1 MALVKH
7 ISHLSKPPNDS
18 VVRGLWRPAFIFS
31 SILILTAC
39 ETTSTK
45 PTSVQD
51 QSTGTNNEPALVIN
65 IDLTE
70 PQVAEGKAVVNE
82 STASTD
88 EPIIITIE
96 QPVDA
101 DSSPQAEVETADQ
114 AKTAAITDPQPEAEI
129 VTPSDQPPNQT
140 QAQRQAAHQQLVARQ
155 LQLLGLADNM
165 YSKGYYDL
173 SLSLLNDII
182 SDALDKHALG
192 RYFEL
197 MAASHLRAGD
207 SYSALAWL
215 HQAQAQAPAADKASY
230 LHRLRLLQQAYTA
243 NEQHLEAAISAIE
256 ISITEDQALNL
267 TQQQISN
274 DSIWDLLLQVP
285 SMQLHAKLQSPLHPV
300 AKGWL
305 ELALSTD
312 NLHTL
317 EQQQTA
323 IVDWQL
329 NNPLHPASQTPP
341 TSLSKLA
348 DLQANQAQKL
358 ALVLPTSGPLG
369 KLGQAII
376 DGFMA
381 SYYQT
386 YEQCQ
391 SVCQGLPQLLFIDSH
406 TVNDWVDT
414 YAQLQHQGVELVIGP
429 LNKDKVDELADLNLS
444 IPTLA
449 LNYLTDNKLQSNSKT
464 DGVSDAILQYIAPA
478 DGNQSTHSETVNHAN
493 TTDHPLYQFGLSLE
507 EEARQLAQHG
517 RQQGYK
523 NALIFHAQSPWSERA
538 NQAFQQHWQQLGGKI
553 SDAISFSGDGDH
565 AQSISSGLH
574 IDVSKQRR
582 KSMQKLLGQ
591 NLKFE
596 PRRRQD
602 VDLVVI
608 LALPQDARQLVPTL
622 AFHHAAKIPV
632 FASHH
637 AYQGPTETTRDRDL
651 NNIYFTDL
659 PWMLEADSTV
669 TKVQEV
675 WPNRQ
680 RYNRLFALGAD
691 AFRLFPRLEQMQM
704 FPATRVRGLTGL
716 LRLEEDAIKAKL
728 SWARFRNGH
737 PQIQQGAHDIK

>member
-1 MALVKH
+1 MLGC
-7 ISHLSKPPNDS
+7 L
-18 VVRGLWRPAFIFS
+18 G
-31 SILILTAC
+31 ILTAC
-39 ETTSTK
+39 ETTSSK
-45 PTSVQD
+45 PF
-51 QSTGTNNEPALVIN
+51 GTQQQTTRANTEPALVIN

-70 PQVAEGKAVVNE
+70 NQQTPATAKQEQPLV
-82 STASTD
+82 STQKPLASTQKPLASTQ
-88 EPIIITIE
+88 EPIIITI
-96 QPVDA
+96 
-101 DSSPQAEVETADQ
+101 
-114 AKTAAITDPQPEAEI
+114 
-129 VTPSDQPPNQT
+129 DQPPTADKDKQPSVPLNANPEVSEPEPESSQS
-140 QAQRQAAHQQLVARQ
+140 QAEREAAHLQLVTRQ
-155 LQLLGLADNM
+155 LQLLELADNM
-165 YSKGYYDL
+165 YLKGYYDL

-192 RYFEL
+192 RYLEL

-215 HQAQAQAPAADKASY
+215 HQAQAKAPAVDKASY
-230 LHRLRLLQQAYTA
+230 LRRLQLLQQAYTA

-256 ISITEDQALNL
+256 ISITKAQAL
-267 TQQQISN
+267 TPEQQQLSN
-274 DSIWDLLLQVP
+274 DDIWDLLLQVP
-285 SMQLHAKLQSPLHPV
+285 SMQLQAKLQGPLHPLT
-300 AKGWL
+300 KGWL

-317 EQQQTA
+317 EQQQAA
-323 IVDWQL
+323 IVNWQL

-358 ALVLPTSGPLG
+358 ALLLPTSGPLG

-386 YEQCQ
+386 YQQCSSGCQ
-391 SVCQGLPQLLFIDSH
+391 SLPQLLFIDSH
-406 TVNDWVDT
+406 TVTDWADT
-414 YAQLQHQGVELVIGP
+414 YAQLQQQGIELVIGP
-429 LNKDKVDELADLNLS
+429 LNKDKVSELAQLELS

-449 LNYLTDNKLQSNSKT
+449 LNYLTPDNNQDSSAPN
-464 DGVSDAILQYIAPA
+464 GINDAILQYVAPA
-478 DGNQSTHSETVNHAN
+478 DGNQ
-493 TTDHPLYQFGLSLE
+493 TDSNDAIASSSAGQQPLYQFGLSLE
-507 EEARQLAQHG
+507 EEAQQLAQHG
-517 RQQGYK
+517 RQKGYK
-523 NALIFHAQSPWSERA
+523 NALIIHAQSPWAERA
-538 NQAFQQHWQQLGGKI
+538 NRAFQQHWQQLGGKI
-553 SDAISFSGDGDH
+553 SDAISFSGNGDH

-574 IDVSKQRR
+574 IDASKQRR

-602 VDLVVI
+602 VNLVVI

-632 FASHH
+632 FTSHH

-651 NNIYFTDL
+651 NNVYFSDL
-659 PWMLEADSTV
+659 PWMLEADDTVSTV
-669 TKVQEV
+669 QTV

-716 LRLEEDAIKAKL
+716 LRLEDDAIKSKL

-737 PQIQQGAHDIK
+737 PQVQRGAHDIE

>member
-1 MALVKH
+1 MAPVRL
-7 ISHLSKPPNDS
+7 ISHPSKRTHDNL
-18 VVRGLWRPAFIFS
+18 VRDLWRPAFLFS
-31 SILILTAC
+31 SMLVLTAC

-45 PTSVQD
+45 PTSIQD
-51 QSTGTNNEPALVIN
+51 QPTGTNNEPALVIN

-70 PQVAEGKAVVNE
+70 PHVAEDKAVAKE

-96 QPVDA
+96 EPVSV
-101 DSSPQAEVETADQ
+101 DSSPQPEGEP
-114 AKTAAITDPQPEAEI
+114 TAAVADITESQPEPETDTTTELSA
-129 VTPSDQPPNQT
+129 SQT
-140 QAQRQAAHQQLVARQ
+140 QAQREAAHQQLVARQ
-155 LQLLGLADNM
+155 LQLLSLADNM

-182 SDALDKHALG
+182 MDALDKPDLG
-192 RYFEL
+192 RYLEL

-230 LHRLRLLQQAYTA
+230 LRRLQLLQQAYTA

-256 ISITEDQALNL
+256 ISISQAEASSAEQL
-267 TQQQISN
+267 QISN
-274 DSIWDLLLQVP
+274 DHIWDLLLQVP
-285 SMQLHAKLQSPLHPV
+285 SMQLHAKLKSPLHPL

-317 EQQQTA
+317 EQQQAA
-323 IVDWQL
+323 IINWQL

-386 YEQCQ
+386 YQQC
-391 SVCQGLPQLLFIDSH
+391 SSACRSLPQLMFVDSQKI
-406 TVNDWVDT
+406 TNWMAT
-414 YAQLQHQGVELVIGP
+414 YEQLQQQGVELVIGP
-429 LNKDKVDELADLNLS
+429 LNKDKVTELEQLNLP

-449 LNYLTDNKLQSNSKT
+449 LNYITEDQPAKHSE
-464 DGVSDAILQYIAPA
+464 SDAISDAIIQYVAPA
-478 DGNQSTHSETVNHAN
+478 NGQEELESQPQTDGLEVGQA
-493 TTDHPLYQFGLSLE
+493 LYQFGLSLE

-517 RQQGYK
+517 RQTGYK
-523 NALIFHAQSPWSERA
+523 NALIIHANTPWAERA
-538 NQAFQQHWQQLGGKI
+538 NQAFQQQWQLLGGKI
-553 SDAISFSGDGDH
+553 SDAISFNGDGDH
-565 AQSISSGLH
+565 AQSISAGLH
-574 IDVSKQRR
+574 INSSKQRR
-582 KSMQKLLGQ
+582 KAMQKLLGQ

-602 VDLVVI
+602 VDLVVM

-622 AFHHAAKIPV
+622 AFHHAADIPV

-637 AYQGPTETTRDRDL
+637 TYQGPTESTRDRDL
-651 NNIYFTDL
+651 NKVYFSDL
-659 PWMLEADSTV
+659 PWMLEADETAN
-669 TKVQEV
+669 KVQSV

-704 FPATRVRGLTGL
+704 FPATRVKGLTGL
-716 LRLEEDAIKAKL
+716 LRLEDYAVMAKL
-728 SWARFRNGH
+728 TWAQFSNGQ
-737 PQIQQGAHDIK
+737 PQVQQGAHEID